1 MKKLTL
7 TLFTAVLA
15 LQHVTAADATST
27 AADAT
32 STAAGAPAPTTAA
45 TDAEAAPPALE
56 LKHQSSFAM
65 ADTGRNPFWPIGW
78 KPAPK
83 VATSGTAT
91 VAEPAGPAV
100 DASAF
105 VVSSIVMDPRARF
118 AIINGKV
125 MNEGQ
130 VFGLQMGT
138 STYQMTVKAIQ
149 DGQVI
154 LVRGR
159 DQELVVPLRRR

>member
-7 TLFTAVLA
+7 TLFTAVVA
-15 LQHVTAADATST
+15 LQHVTAADATDT
-27 AADAT
+27 ASAM
-32 STAAGAPAPTTAA
+32 PAPTTAA
-45 TDAEAAPPALE
+45 AADAEPAPPTLE
-56 LKHQSSFAM
+56 LKHQSSFAVPE
-65 ADTGRNPFWPIGW
+65 TGRNPFWPIGW
-78 KPAPK
+78 KPAAK
-83 VATSGTAT
+83 VATNANAT
-91 VAEPAGPAV
+91 VAEPTGPAV

-149 DGQVI
+149 DGQVV

-159 DQELVVPLRRR
+159 DQEIVVPLRRR